1 MRLPSIQIH
10 ATSAK
15 LGIQKTPTTIQMR
28 QPMADMTMRQP
39 HAQIDYQQRDTTI
52 QIDQSEAFADAGLKP
67 ISRHIRE
74 WAEKGK
80 QQALKA
86 TATIAQQGD
95 QMMKIEQG
103 GLVIPQI
110 AKTNSEDPIREFNI
124 GFMPSSASKVRIHY
138 SSGKFQMDVKQQK
151 PIIKIKPNQPV
162 INVNPGKTNIYLKQ
176 KSSIS
181 FSVPG
186 LNVDLQK

>member
-1 MRLPSIQIH
+1 MRLPSIQIN

-15 LGIQKTPTTIQMR
+15 LEIQKTPTTIQMR
-28 QPMADMTMRQP
+28 QPMADMTIRQP
-39 HAQIDYQQRDTTI
+39 HAQIDYQQRDATI

-74 WAEKGK
+74 WAEKGE
-80 QQALKA
+80 QQAKQA
-86 TATIAQQGD
+86 IATIAQQGD

-124 GFMPSSASKVRIHY
+124 GFMPSSASKVKIQY
-138 SSGKFQMDVKQQK
+138 SPGAFHMKVDQQE

-186 LNVDLQK
+186 LNVDVQK